1 MVRNTAI
8 RGSVAVE
15 VKLACRVEMKLLG
28 DILLLGRND
37 FRNARLAVS

>member
-1 MVRNTAI
+1 MLRDTAI

-15 VKLACRVEMKLLG
+15 VKLACKVEVKLLG
-28 DILLLGRND
+28 EILVLERND